1 MRTPIRK
8 PGKYTHNQLDP
19 YITGDKFKELKINL
33 DRLKKKQLP
42 AKQEVERLALHGD
55 FSENAA
61 YQVAKGRLRGIN
73 QGIHDIEKYL
83 KKVIIIKPSKNKNI
97 VQLGSIVTIEMNRK
111 EKTYTILGSTE
122 TNPSKGIISHN
133 SPIGLAL
140 MNKGVGDIVEIKIA
154 NKKIKYKIINID

>member
-1 MRTPIRK
+1 M
-8 PGKYTHNQLDP
+8 
-19 YITGDKFKELKINL
+19 
-33 DRLKKKQLP
+33 
-42 AKQEVERLALHGD
+42 
-55 FSENAA
+55 
-61 YQVAKGRLRGIN
+61 
-73 QGIHDIEKYL
+73 
-83 KKVIIIKPSKNKNI
+83 
-97 VQLGSIVTIEMNRK
+97 GSIVTIEMNRK